1 MGNAVSTIELRVTQ
15 RQLLVDG
22 AVVALGARA
31 FDVLLALA
39 NRRGSVVTK
48 AELFAAAWAGMI
60 VDDNNLQ
67 AQVSALRKVLG
78 PDAIATVPQRGYQ
91 LVIAPNV
98 RLTVQ
103 SADARAPQTQ
113 PTEPLLAVLPF
124 DNLSNDAEMQFFC
137 EGVSDEL
144 LQRLSRG
151 ANLKVIG
158 RTSSFQFRGDR
169 KSGAANALKCTH
181 VLDGS
186 IRRAEGRVRL
196 SVHLVETATQ
206 TTLWSDRFDRDL
218 EDIFQVQDE
227 IAENI
232 ASALNRTLS
241 AATTEAIDPA
251 VYDLYLH
258 GIRPALTPIEMQ
270 SRIDLLEAVTQ
281 RAPNFVC
288 GWGKLA
294 EQRAHLRLHRPYP
307 DRDALAKVVAS
318 EAAKAQKIDDR
329 NPGARIAQYL
339 LLPPWGRFIEA
350 ETIVERMARDAN
362 GTGWL
367 VHTALHLRSVGRVRE
382 ALEIARRSFEL
393 DALNPFVANAMG
405 LGLWYAGLTAEAR
418 ASFEATLSRW
428 PDMPAPANNLI
439 MLCADAGDWDAVDAL
454 LSPARL
460 AKHPLRQFEQGA
472 RGYVAIKRAAT
483 PAALH
488 SALASARQQFE
499 NTGFTFHLLAIL
511 AHLGAR
517 DETYAMADAATFT
530 PVGDRDD
537 VMGLDAYRT
546 YFLFHA
552 SYPELRADRRFIRL
566 CARLGLVQYWTATQK
581 WPDCVDEVPY
591 DFKKE
596 CMSFAANRLTP
607 AANAKRRSA

>member
-1 MGNAVSTIELRVTQ
+1 MTKPATSIELHVTQ
-15 RQLLVDG
+15 RQLRVDG
-22 AVVALGARA
+22 AVVTLGARA

-39 NRRGSVVTK
+39 SRRGHIVTK
-48 AELFAAAWAGMI
+48 AELFAAAWPGLT
-60 VDDNNLQ
+60 VDDNTLQ
-67 AQVSALRKVLG
+67 AQISALRKLLG
-78 PDAIATVPQRGYQ
+78 ANAIATVPQRGYQ
-91 LVIAPNV
+91 LIIAPDM
-98 RLTVQ
+98 RLVVE
-103 SADARAPQTQ
+103 DARAQMAQ
-113 PTEPLLAVLPF
+113 PTAPEPLLAVLPF

-137 EGVSDEL
+137 DGVSDEL
-144 LQRLSRG
+144 LQRIARG
-151 ANLKVIG
+151 ASLKVVG

-169 KSGAANALKCTH
+169 KSEAADALKCTH
-181 VLDGS
+181 ILDGS
-186 IRRAEGRVRL
+186 VRRAADRVRL
-196 SVHLVETATQ
+196 SVHLIEAATQ
-206 TTLWSDRFDRDL
+206 TTLWSSSFDRGLADM
-218 EDIFQVQDE
+218 FSVQDE

-232 ASALNRTLS
+232 AGALNRKLS
-241 AATTEAIDPA
+241 AAAIQAVEPA

-294 EQRAHLRLHRPYP
+294 EQRAHLRLHRPYAE
-307 DRDALAKVVAS
+307 RGAIAKVVAS
-318 EAAKAQKIDDR
+318 EAAQAQKIDER

-350 ETIVERMARDAN
+350 EAIIERLSRDAS
-362 GTGWL
+362 GPGWL
-367 VHTALHLRSVGRVRE
+367 VHKALHLRSVGRVRD
-382 ALEIARRSFEL
+382 ALEAARSSFEL

-405 LGLWYAGLTAEAR
+405 LGLWYAGLNAEAR
-418 ASFEATLSRW
+418 ARFEATLARW

-472 RGYVAIKRAAT
+472 RGYAAIRRAAT

-488 SALASARQQFE
+488 GALAAARRQFE
-499 NTGFTFHLLAIL
+499 STGFTLNLLAIL
-511 AHLGAR
+511 AHLGGR
-517 DETYAMADAATFT
+517 DEAYAMAAAATFA
-530 PVGDRDD
+530 PAGNGDD

-552 SYPELRADRRFIRL
+552 SYPELRADPRFVRL
-566 CARLGLVQYWTATQK
+566 CARLGLVQYWTATQR
-581 WPDCVDEVPY
+581 WPDCADEVPY
-591 DFKKE
+591 DFREE
-596 CMSFAANRLTP
+596 CARLTARRLTP
-607 AANAKRRSA
+607 ERRSA